1 MDASALP
8 SDIPNH
14 ACPLYP
20 LNNWGVVVDGTSAGM
35 PDWPQKLLEA
45 GEFNKVPLIN
55 GANVNGGAIFG
66 FSFPLLWGDW
76 PYPVQDGLAKIV
88 SVDSLRHQ
96 MDLGKVARWFL
107 PKKEDQDRLIELY
120 GGQDFDDQV
129 DSKDTWIIDRV
140 DRFWRDSFFL
150 CPARETA
157 RHWSSHGQT
166 VYEYVFSFEMHTNV
180 LPIIKDIT
188 STHGFELPFVFRNW
202 VGTLGRLFLHH
213 RQYKEMT
220 DVMSCTWASF
230 VKCQKPKCPSNP
242 PPNCA
247 DVLDK
252 VPEWPAFSEE
262 QDSKYI
268 SLKHNITIE
277 KIKAHAPFPDD
288 EMPGDDRCDFWK
300 TVDFSWQDTIRRW
313 PVLADDDSEVVV

>member
-1 MDASALP
+1 M
-8 SDIPNH
+8 
-14 ACPLYP
+14 
-20 LNNWGVVVDGTSAGM
+20 G
-35 PDWPQKLLEA
+35 
-45 GEFNKVPLIN
+45 
-55 GANVNGGAIFG
+55 
-66 FSFPLLWGDW
+66 
-76 PYPVQDGLAKIV
+76 QDGLTKII

-96 MDLGKVARWFL
+96 MDLGKVASWFL

-157 RHWSSHGQT
+157 RAWSAHGQT
-166 VYEYVFSFEMHTNV
+166 VYEYVFS
-180 LPIIKDIT
+180 
-188 STHGFELPFVFRNW
+188 FELPFVFRNW

-230 VKCQKPKCPSNP
+230 VKCQKPKCPTP

-247 DVLDK
+247 KVLDE
-252 VPEWPAFSEE
+252 VPEWPAFSE
-262 QDSKYI
+262 QNNKYI
-268 SLKHNITIE
+268 SLKHNVTIE
-277 KIKAHAPFPDD
+277 TIKAHAPFPDD

-313 PVLADDDSEVVV
+313 PVSADDDSE